1 MRTIFKLFIV
11 TGLIFVVADSSNAQ
25 SVLYVNSSAPAGG
38 NGSSWSSAFQSVQKA
53 VNAASSGTEI
63 WVAAGTYHDSVV
75 SNNSNIQLQDGVSL
89 YGGFAGTETS
99 LSQRNWTQHPT
110 ILKGDSGT
118 TLMRIPAQA
127 AVPMVIS
134 GFQFT
139 GTLAI
144 NFFGNA
150 SSATISNNVFQSQ
163 TGIQGSNVN
172 PVIQFNTFELHETAS
187 TAMSLGGAPQILDN
201 IILVQSGGTGAVGI
215 EVSNNSSSVQAVI
228 ANNLLQ
234 GLGAAIMDQSAN
246 PLIAN
251 NTVVGATTCGICIVS
266 GTPIV
271 ANNIVA
277 FNPGKGLYNLSGHAW
292 PEHNNLVYGNGT
304 NYSNVTAGSGDI
316 SEDPL
321 FVNKSSDFHLTS
333 TSPAINAGDN
343 SVVKAGWVDL
353 NGNARIYGSKVDL
366 GAYEFNGTVL

>member
-1 MRTIFKLFIV
+1 MRTISKLFSIAA
-11 TGLIFVVADSSNAQ
+11 LICMVADSSEAQ

-53 VNAASSGTEI
+53 VSAANSGTEI

-75 SNNSNIQLQDGVSL
+75 SNNSNIQMQDGVSL

-110 ILKGDSGT
+110 ILQGDSGT
-118 TLMRIPAQA
+118 ILMRIPAQA

-139 GTLAI
+139 GSTAI
-144 NFFGNA
+144 FFYGTV
-150 SSATISNNVFQSQ
+150 SIATISNNVFQSQ
-163 TGIQGSNVN
+163 VGIQGLGVN
-172 PVIQFNTFELHETAS
+172 PVIQFNTFELHEAGS
-187 TAMSLGGAPQILDN
+187 TAVSLSGAPKILDN
-201 IILVQSGGTGAVGI
+201 TILVQSGGAGATGI
-215 EVSNNSSSVQAVI
+215 EVSSNSSSVQAVI
-228 ANNLLQ
+228 ASNLLQ
-234 GLGAAIMDQSAN
+234 GLGIAIMVQSSN

-251 NTVVGATTCGICIVS
+251 NTVVGATTCAICVVS

-292 PEHNNLVYGNGT
+292 PEYYNLVYGNGT

-316 SEDPL
+316 SENPL
-321 FVNKSSDFHLTS
+321 FVNNSSNFQLTS

-343 SVVKAGWVDL
+343 SIVQAGWVDL
-353 NGNARIYGSKVDL
+353 NGNARIVGSTVDL
-366 GAYEFNGTVL
+366 GAYEFNGTEL

>member
-1 MRTIFKLFIV
+1 MMRTIFKFFIV
-11 TGLIFVVADSSNAQ
+11 TGLTFVVADSSNAQ
-25 SVLYVNSSAPAGG
+25 SILHVKSSAPAGG
-38 NGSSWSSAFQSVQKA
+38 NGSSWSSAFQSVQNA
-53 VNAASSGTEI
+53 VHAARPGTQI
-63 WVAAGTYHDSVV
+63 WLAAGTYHDSVV
-75 SNNSNIQLQDGVSL
+75 SNNSNLQMQDGVSL

-110 ILKGDSGT
+110 ILQGDSGT
-118 TLMRIPAQA
+118 TLMRIPAQV

-134 GFQFT
+134 GFQFN

-163 TGIQGSNVN
+163 VGIQGLSVN

-187 TAMSLGGAPQILDN
+187 TAISLAGAPQILDN
-201 IILVQSGGTGAVGI
+201 IILVQTGGTGATGI
-215 EVSNNSSSVQAVI
+215 AVTNNSSSVQAVI
-228 ANNLLQ
+228 ANNLFQ
-234 GLGAAIMDQSAN
+234 GLGAAIMDESAN

-251 NTVVGATTCGICIVS
+251 NTVVGATTCAICIVS
-266 GTPIV
+266 GSPTV

-277 FNPGKGLYNLSGHAW
+277 FNSGKGMYNLSGHAW

-321 FVNKSSDFHLTS
+321 FVNKSSNFQLTS
-333 TSPAINAGDN
+333 TSPAVNAGDN
-343 SVVKAGWVDL
+343 SMVHSGWVDL
-353 NGNARIYGSKVDL
+353 NGNARIFGSNVDL
-366 GAYEFNGTVL
+366 G